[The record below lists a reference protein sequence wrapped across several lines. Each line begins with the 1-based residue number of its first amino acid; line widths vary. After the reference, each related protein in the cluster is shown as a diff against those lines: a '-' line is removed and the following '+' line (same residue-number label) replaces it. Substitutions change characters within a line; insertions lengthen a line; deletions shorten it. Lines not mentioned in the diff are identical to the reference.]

1 MSKRK
6 NNYMYR
12 PQQVYH
18 NGLPLKKRIINRV
31 ERFNKIL
38 SLRVL
43 GKLLRIK
50 PQTTPLL
57 LKDVNSILIIRYD
70 ALGDM
75 IVTTPLW
82 RILKRLKP
90 SIKIGVAGSSKN
102 LGLLREDS
110 DIDVLYDYS
119 AQSFSDFFRITKHS
133 RQGNWDVVLMC
144 KFNQKTRGAL
154 ISRLSSP
161 KGVTAT
167 IGSANTEGHQA
178 LFSRLIS
185 LPKPDKE
192 MQMTEQLQFLLRS
205 VIELP
210 ITEIERPSIMVSA
223 KTEEETLN
231 EINKILEQH
240 KVSTYVVLNTDAP
253 EVRKWGTE
261 NNIELAEYI
270 STQHTDVIT
279 MITSLPENRK
289 EWESTINK
297 KELKRVQ
304 YFSTKDILE
313 LTILIRHSRLVITPD
328 TGTAHIVSAEEKPI
342 VGLYPEAGEWLPF
355 DIPSYIIIPKP
366 GEFINTIQVALVAK
380 GVTTMLTEEP
390 TNGKNTL
397 RIVRCQDPD
406 NIEFR

>member
-1 MSKRK
+1 MTKQK

-18 NGLPLKKRIINRV
+18 HGLPLKKRIINRI

-50 PQTTPLL
+50 PRTTPVL

-119 AQSFSDFFRITKHS
+119 AQSFSDFFRITKNS
-133 RQGNWDVVLMC
+133 RQGNWDIVLMC

-161 KGVTAT
+161 KGITAT

-185 LPKPDKE
+185 LPKPEIE
-192 MQMTEQLQFLLRS
+192 MPMTEQLQFLLRS

-210 ITEIERPSIMVSA
+210 ITEVERPSIMVSA
-223 KTEEETLN
+223 KTEEVTLN
-231 EINKILEQH
+231 AINKILE
-240 KVSTYVVLNTDAP
+240 KNEVRNYVVLNTDAP
-253 EVRKWGTE
+253 SVRKWGTE
-261 NNIELAEYI
+261 NNIQLAEYI
-270 STQHTDVIT
+270 SAQHNDLMV
-279 MITSLPENRK
+279 MITSLPENQS
-289 EWESTINK
+289 ELESAIITKN
-297 KELKRVQ
+297 LQRVH
-304 YFSTKDILE
+304 YFPTKDILE
-313 LTILIRHSRLVITPD
+313 LTILIRYSLLVITPD
-328 TGTAHIVSAEEKPI
+328 TGTAHIVSAEAKPI

-366 GEFINTIQVALVAK
+366 SELINTIPVELVAQ
-380 GVTTMLTEEP
+380 GVTSMLSQELLS
-390 TNGKNTL
+390 GKNTVQ
-397 RIVRCQDPD
+397 IVRC
-406 NIEFR
+406 

>member
-1 MSKRK
+1 
-6 NNYMYR
+6 MYR

-18 NGLPLKKRIINRV
+18 YGLPLKKRIINRI

-38 SLRVL
+38 SLRIL

-50 PQTTPLL
+50 PQTSPVL

-102 LGLLREDS
+102 LGLLRDDS

-119 AQSFSDFFRITKHS
+119 AQSFSDFFRITKNT
-133 RQGNWDVVLMC
+133 RQGNWDIVLMC

-161 KGVTAT
+161 KGITAT
-167 IGSANTEGHQA
+167 IGSPNTEGHQA

-192 MQMTEQLQFLLRS
+192 MPMTEQLQFLLRS

-210 ITEIERPSIMVSA
+210 ITEVERPSIMVSP
-223 KTEEETLN
+223 KTEEVTLKAIN
-231 EINKILEQH
+231 EILERH

-253 EVRKWGTE
+253 TVRKWGTE
-261 NNIELAEYI
+261 NNIQLAEYV
-270 STQHTDVIT
+270 SSQHNDLMV
-279 MITSLPENRK
+279 MITSLPENQN
-289 EWESTINK
+289 EWESAIITKN
-297 KELKRVQ
+297 LQRVH
-304 YFSTKDILE
+304 YFPTKDILE
-313 LTILIRHSRLVITPD
+313 LTILIRYSRLVITPD

-366 GEFINTIQVALVAK
+366 GELINTIPVTLVAK
-380 GVTTMLTEEP
+380 AVTTMLSEEQLDV
-390 TNGKNTL
+390 NNTV
-397 RIVRCQDPD
+397 RIVRCEEPMK
-406 NIEFR
+406 IELR